1 MRIKPMIILA
11 AVITAACLVTAA
23 YGGNEEMKITAG
35 EDWSWESGA
44 VDLIEGEIDLSEYTG
59 KELSVRISTDLPY
72 ESEEE
77 AKSRGPVFVSVN
89 GKRITVKKQSDTA
102 RCTPSAEETAMRFTS
117 TFSLPDKKR
126 AYTIVFTLTV
136 SDEEGQEL
144 KTFTASIDGKKAGT
158 GNMFFITADINRIAV
173 LIGIAAAAVWAAA
186 LFRAFYLR
194 KKEKTG
200 D

>member
-1 MRIKPMIILA
+1 MRIKPIIILA

-77 AKSRGPVFVSVN
+77 AKARGPVFVSVN

-117 TFSLPDKKR
+117 KLAQGAR
-126 AYTIVFTLTV
+126 AALRKFTDFPVRAPLSAILISEVTV
-136 SDEEGQEL
+136 SCS
-144 KTFTASIDGKKAGT
+144 T
-158 GNMFFITADINRIAV
+158 
-173 LIGIAAAAVWAAA
+173 
-186 LFRAFYLR
+186 
-194 KKEKTG
+194 
-200 D
+200 